1 MSALEG
7 STRYRVGWRL
17 ERRSEAYERRRERR
31 SSPPHN
37 VMGLPVAA
45 CPASDGGGGYDVDAA
60 LDEDEDFGGRVKEF
74 DSSSW
79 K

>member
-17 ERRSEAYERRRERR
+17 ERRREAYERKRERK
-31 SSPPHN
+31 SSPPHD

-45 CPASDGGGGYDVDAA
+45 CAPRDGGGG
-60 LDEDEDFGGRVKEF
+60 
-74 DSSSW
+74 
-79 K
+79 